1 MQVVVPLM
9 SSPHHVELN
18 VNLEANA
25 KYALMGLVKKISSGF
40 AVIPEVSNVNFKAK
54 YKGQFFMFA
63 EFLWMI

>member
-1 MQVVVPLM
+1 MQVVVPLT

-25 KYALMGLVKKISSGF
+25 KYALMVKKISSEF
-40 AVIPEVSNVNFKAK
+40 AVIPEVSNVNFTAK